1 MGWALQS
8 GGESIM
14 FTMFEWMQSLDPVKV
29 EAERFAVYR
38 REPEPVR
45 ELQPVTFT
53 PTRRERR
60 EKARKDVTRGLD
72 LTPAQQR
79 AVDAWMKGKG
89 K

>member
-1 MGWALQS
+1 
-8 GGESIM
+8 M

-53 PTRRERR
+53 PTRKERR
-60 EKARKDVTRGLD
+60 EKVRKDVTRGLD
-72 LTPAQQR
+72 LSPAQER
-79 AVDAWMKGKG
+79 AVLKWLEGLGK
-89 K
+89 